1 MRLLQNKIQ
10 VSGGELQVSLG
21 IHRHTEERSPGK
33 SLRFFTENLISLG
46 CAMVILRRFCL
57 GRRSCGGGGGFQG
70 PKGKWMDLRRWS
82 MFVVL
87 KTWDIVARTLR
98 GVICKKGKIVYI

>member
-33 SLRFFTENLISLG
+33 SLRFCTENLISLG
-46 CAMVILRRFCL
+46 CAMVILMRICV
-57 GRRSCGGGGGFQG
+57 GSRSWGGGGCS
-70 PKGKWMDLRRWS
+70 KA
-82 MFVVL
+82 L
-87 KTWDIVARTLR
+87 KANGWI
-98 GVICKKGKIVYI
+98 

>member
-46 CAMVILRRFCL
+46 CAMVILMRFCVES
-57 GRRSCGGGGGFQG
+57 RSWGGGVFQG
-70 PKGKWMDLRRWS
+70 PKGKWMDLGRWS
-82 MFVVL
+82 MFMVL
-87 KTWDIVARTLR
+87 KTWDIVAQTLG